1 MKNLAGMMKQAT
13 QMQARMKEV
22 QARLESAEVD
32 GEAGN
37 GLVRLTLTGKGVL
50 RSITIDPKLADPE
63 DMETMQDL
71 IVAAFADARSK
82 TEAMSREEM
91 KKVTGGLQLPPG
103 MDLPF

>member
-22 QARLESAEVD
+22 QAKLESAEVA

-37 GLVRLTLTGKGVL
+37 GRVRLTLTGKGVL
-50 RSITIDPKLADPE
+50 RNITIDPKLADPD
-63 DMETMQDL
+63 DMETVQDL
-71 IVAAFADARSK
+71 IVAAFADARQK
-82 TEAMSREEM
+82 TEAMSKEEM

-103 MDLPF
+103 MDFPF

>member
-22 QARLESAEVD
+22 QEKLTQLEVE
-32 GEAGN
+32 GEAGA

-50 RSITIDPKLADPE
+50 KNVTIDPKALDPE
-63 DMETMQDL
+63 DADTVQDL
-71 IVAAFADARSK
+71 VIAAHADAK
-82 TEAMSREEM
+82 KKVEAISEEEM
-91 KKVTGGLQLPPG
+91 KQVTGGLNLPPG

>member
-22 QARLESAEVD
+22 QAKLESAEVE

-50 RSITIDPKLADPE
+50 KILTIDPKLADPD
-63 DMETMQDL
+63 DMETLQDL
-71 IVAAFADARSK
+71 ILAAFADARKK
-82 TEAMSREEM
+82 TEAMSKEEM

-103 MDLPF
+103 MDFPF